1 MCPGSICFKTAGQRQ
16 EGQEQGRQGLD
27 LERLLCP
34 AKELRGQALGNGEPL
49 KGHVMIR
56 CGCEDDGS
64 G

>member
-1 MCPGSICFKTAGQRQ
+1 MSWEHLLQDSWTAAGRT
-16 EGQEQGRQGLD
+16 GTGRQGLD